1 MSLPTE
7 GQVVQIFITPRGGH
21 KMQSVWEVEA
31 VADKGLRG
39 DRYCNGMGQWAG
51 SDACHVTLIDEADLE
66 NIEKQTGLQL
76 ANGEHRRNLVIRG
89 MRLDDVLGKQIQF
102 GEAIMHAV
110 RPRPPCRY
118 LESLTEPGMLQSL
131 TGLAG
136 VCARVVKSGWI
147 RTQDAI
153 IVMQAGF

>member
-1 MSLPTE
+1 ME
-7 GQVVQIFITPRGGH
+7 GQVLQIFITASGGQ
-21 KMQSVWEVEA
+21 KMLSVEEVEA
-31 VADKGLRG
+31 VANKGLRG
-39 DRYCNGMGQWAG
+39 DRYCNGAGNWAG
-51 SDACHVTLIDEADLE
+51 SDACQVTLIDEADLE
-66 NIEKQTGLQL
+66 IIAKESGLHL

-89 MRLDDVLGKQIQF
+89 IHLADLLGKQLQI
-102 GEAIMHAV
+102 GETVLHCV

-131 TGLAG
+131 AGRAG

-153 IVMQAGF
+153 IVL